1 MTREEARAA
10 GSTYYDEG
18 RRLCRDG
25 HTPFK
30 RWVSTG
36 KCFWCARDYERERRR
51 SDAANRTAL
60 TREWRRLN
68 PEKVKAGNAK
78 RDPVML
84 RAYAKRWRLQNP
96 EKLAAQI
103 AARDKGRINEIAAKS
118 RLKKWRAKHPGK
130 TRDEVKQERRA
141 RAVAAAL
148 ARNRAW
154 RAANPEKEAINRA
167 RYREKHRA
175 ELRAKHALYRQT
187 HPTDPLVRRV
197 REARRRAR
205 KTKAGGSY
213 TKEDV
218 MSLLRQQKGRCAYC
232 RKDITK
238 QYAVDHI
245 VPVRLGGS
253 SNRSNLQLVCR
264 LCNSSKGGKHPTDYS
279 KSLGL
284 LL

>member
-18 RRLCRDG
+18 RRLCSSG

-51 SDAANRTAL
+51 ADAPRRTAL

-68 PEKVKAGNAK
+68 PNKVKAGNAK
-78 RDPVML
+78 RDPAML
-84 RAYAKRWRLQNP
+84 RAGAKRWRENNP
-96 EKLAAQI
+96 EKYVANYRN
-103 AARDKGRINEIAAKS
+103 RDKDHQRESAN
-118 RLKKWRAKHPGK
+118 RYRQRKWETQNPGK
-130 TRDEVKQERRA
+130 TREDVKLDRKRKS
-141 RAVAAAL
+141 VAAAR
-148 ARNRAW
+148 ARNRVW
-154 RAANPEKEAINRA
+154 RTANPEKETKNRA
-167 RYREKHRA
+167 RYREKHR
-175 ELRAKHALYRQT
+175 EKLRLKNALYRQT
-187 HPTDPLVRRV
+187 HPTDPLLRRV

-205 KTKAGGSY
+205 KMKGGGSY

-218 MSLLRQQKGRCAYC
+218 ASLLRQQKGRCAYC

-253 SNRSNLQLVCR
+253 SNRSNLQLACR
-264 LCNSSKGGKHPTDYS
+264 ICNSSKGGKHPVDYARS
-279 KSLGL
+279 IGL